1 MPKDRSYGDRGTGY
15 TPRLEHKFGRGSKWC
30 KRWVI
35 IQPLFK
41 SINYTYADV
50 VLER

>member
-1 MPKDRSYGDRGTGY
+1 VEWVIHQELNINLEEVLSGVKDV
-15 TPRLEHKFGRGSKWC
+15 E
-30 KRWVI
+30 I

-41 SINYTYADV
+41 SINYTYVDV

>member
-1 MPKDRSYGDRGTGY
+1 METVELVIHQELNINLEEVLSGVKDA
-15 TPRLEHKFGRGSKWC
+15 
-30 KRWVI
+30 VI

-41 SINYTYADV
+41 SINYTYVDD

>member
-1 MPKDRSYGDRGTGY
+1 METVEPVIRQDLKRNSEEVLSGVKDA
-15 TPRLEHKFGRGSKWC
+15 
-30 KRWVI
+30 VI

>member
-1 MPKDRSYGDRGTGY
+1 METVELVIHHELKLYLEEVLGGVKDVV
-15 TPRLEHKFGRGSKWC
+15 P
-30 KRWVI
+30 

-41 SINYTYADV
+41 SMIYTYVDV

>member
-1 MPKDRSYGDRGTGY
+1 METVEPVIRQDLKRNSEEVLSGVKDA
-15 TPRLEHKFGRGSKWC
+15 
-30 KRWVI
+30 VI

-50 VLER
+50 VLEK